1 MTAAGRVDGT
11 LRGIADL
18 VSQSA
23 DVRRELYSKYRS
35 DHQFHGYRGNKDTK
49 GLIAAL
55 SQG

>member
-1 MTAAGRVDGT
+1 M
-11 LRGIADL
+11 